1 MCTIFRQNGAS
12 HVRQWGGQSGRQSLL
27 VKRHKAICV
36 GGSGLGPFPSAEPSQ
51 KTFYKVRARGQTFY
65 TILLYIIT
73 RTTLTA
79 WTREL
84 LVWVY
89 RDLIK
94 ARPLLPRRSIYSIY
108 LGPTFHMWWN
118 FPVHFVGICVLANFT
133 KHIASGVRADR
144 ECARCVRAL
153 NGMKQQLN
161 WKDDLMESARAAH
174 RKMVKCPIVISKR
187 PISFARDIMAHGFL

>member
-1 MCTIFRQNGAS
+1 MCKIFRQNGAS
-12 HVRQWGGQSGRQSLL
+12 HVWLWGGQSGRQSLL

-84 LVWVY
+84 Y
-89 RDLIK
+89 DRDLIK

-118 FPVHFVGICVLANFT
+118 FPVHFVGVCTRQFHKTHRIR
-133 KHIASGVRADR
+133 RARRYR
-144 ECARCVRAL
+144 ECSMRAR
-153 NGMKQQLN
+153 
-161 WKDDLMESARAAH
+161 
-174 RKMVKCPIVISKR
+174 SKR
-187 PISFARDIMAHGFL
+187 HEAAIKLKRWFNGIRARGTQQKWLSALS